1 MGKAMLSFQKEQ
13 GVGNLPGQKQNAV
26 TAGSKGN
33 GSEKSQDQSYLTVAE
48 HGKRARNSTVVLAV
62 LFIIGLI
69 CLWFMIRESSP
80 QAASAATDQ
89 TEGARI
95 EAAIT
100 RLTGVKSEVFGRM
113 DEIVRKFYEFSDV
126 LQVQVSELAKN
137 PFRLELFLAGAK
149 EEPQATRI
157 VPEIDVENLWRQQ
170 IQEKAKGLELSGI
183 MQTGRGNCCMVGS
196 DIFYEGDSVEGFK
209 VRQIGDTFVKLEWEP
224 RPDEKRFGAQSES
237 VEIVLRLSE

>member
-1 MGKAMLSFQKEQ
+1 MLTFQKEQ
-13 GVGNLPGQKQNAV
+13 GVGNLPAQKPNAA
-26 TAGSKGN
+26 TGGSPGD
-33 GSEKSQDQSYLTVAE
+33 GSEKSQDQPYLTVAE
-48 HGKRARNSTVVLAV
+48 HGKRARNSTVLLAV
-62 LFIIGLI
+62 LFIAGLLG
-69 CLWFMIRESSP
+69 LWFMIKKSTP
-80 QAASAATDQ
+80 QAASAADEQ
-89 TEGARI
+89 TERVQI

-100 RLTGVKSEVFGRM
+100 RLTGFKSEVFGRM

-137 PFRLELFLAGAK
+137 PFRLEMFLAGAK
-149 EEPQATRI
+149 EEPQPTNL

-196 DIFYEGDSVEGFK
+196 DILYQGDSVEGFK
-209 VRQIGDTFVKLEWEP
+209 VREIGDTFVKLEWQAGG
-224 RPDEKRFGAQSES
+224 DEKRFAAQSKS